1 MSTLLFKF
9 AGCSTN
15 IWIVRS
21 SIIKGTFLEAKQRPG
36 GIHLTLQRLDVN
48 ILWQG
53 RSGLTLDR
61 LTNHIRTLLSLE
73 DPPNYILFHIGG
85 NDLGCKKLGYLH
97 YLLERFLSWL
107 SKTMPD
113 SMLMWSQ
120 ILPRLNWRYSNNLAV
135 MDKCRR
141 RLNSSNGAHI
151 NRNRGCYICYPDF
164 KATKQ
169 FISTD
174 GVHLAKP
181 GNAIFLNTI
190 QGGLE
195 TFILY
200 ATQAASLIQMTMF
213 NM

>member
-21 SIIKGTFLEAKQRPG
+21 SIIKGAFLEAKQRPG

-151 NRNRGCYICYPDF
+151 NRNGGCYICYPDF
-164 KATKQ
+164 KATNQ

-200 ATQAASLIQMTMF
+200 TTQAASLIQMTMF